1 MPNAF
6 DRNEPNLPA
15 GARDVLA
22 TIRLHGWSY
31 APDDHHAYTT
41 GLGWS
46 VKAPEIVV
54 CGQASHVARDLL
66 AEAYRQISAGTKL
79 KPGQPYD
86 GFFDD
91 CPVWFQTVE
100 KRNFDRYLGWSVW
113 FYGGYDFK
121 ALQMIV
127 PDFAGLFPWQPEFD
141 LAEVQPDLSA
151 GHWAGKPR

>member
-6 DRNEPNLPA
+6 DRNEPDLPP
-15 GARDVLA
+15 GARDMLA

-41 GLGWS
+41 GLGLS

-54 CGQASHVARDLL
+54 CGQPSHVARDLL
-66 AEAYRQISAGTKL
+66 AEACRQISAGVKL

-91 CPVWFQTVE
+91 CPVWFQAVE
-100 KRNFDRYLGWSVW
+100 KQNYNRYLGWSVW
-113 FYGGYDFK
+113 FYGGDDFEC
-121 ALQMIV
+121 LQMVV
-127 PDFAGLFPWQPEFD
+127 PDAAGLLPWQAGFD
-141 LAEVQPDLSA
+141 PAETQPDLSKGA
-151 GHWAGKPR
+151 WLARG